1 MTRMRNGSATNISL
15 EHIAK
20 WAGRT
25 GLLKQCID
33 PARNCPAR
41 PLPFLQISPEKR
53 STMSDRRFAVLL
65 VLAWLFG
72 PVAAQGQH
80 TEEHNVEVIRPPNV
94 KPSKNQKKPDL
105 ARVARIIVKLTN
117 DFRKE

>member
-15 EHIAK
+15 EHITNRSGTA
-20 WAGRT
+20 
-25 GLLKQCID
+25 LLKQWSD

-105 ARVARIIVKLTN
+105 ARVA
-117 DFRKE
+117 